1 MNVIGEL
8 VLELSPAN
16 EKVVA
21 RIFAPEERIPGELWV
36 CRFEIGEPFKVAGDM
51 KGSTSLQSIALALQC
66 LSAALY
72 GSSEY
77 RAGQLGIFGEFGG
90 YLTIP
95 APAVVLDVA
104 PFPF

>member
-16 EKVVA
+16 GKVVA

-51 KGSTSLQSIALALQC
+51 KAQPASSLLLLRCSACLRLCMVLPNTGPVTSESLENLA
-66 LSAALY
+66 A
-72 GSSEY
+72 
-77 RAGQLGIFGEFGG
+77 
-90 YLTIP
+90 T
-95 APAVVLDVA
+95 
-104 PFPF
+104 